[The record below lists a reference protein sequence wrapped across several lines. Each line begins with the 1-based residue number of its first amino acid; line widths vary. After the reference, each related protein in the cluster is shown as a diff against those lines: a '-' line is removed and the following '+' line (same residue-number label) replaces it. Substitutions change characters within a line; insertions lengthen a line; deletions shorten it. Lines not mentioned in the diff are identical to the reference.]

1 MNLPCTNE
9 MNTWRYI
16 DSGPNIAAYNMA
28 ADEELLARAQAGEST
43 PVLRLYTW
51 DPPAVS
57 LGRFQKMADAVNV
70 EACRKHG
77 FDIVR
82 RITGGRAV
90 LHRNELTYCI
100 VSRLENSLFPPN
112 VQGTYKVIA
121 AGLLAG
127 LKNLGIPAEMVS
139 RGNRLSHLVNSHAKN
154 PACFSSPS
162 WYEIVVNGKKIIG
175 SAQRRLSGAF
185 LQHGSILIS
194 YDPVFEAEVIQGGGS
209 GCGVTSITQELGT
222 EALLPEIK
230 NAILAGFSV
239 ALGISLRTED
249 ADIKP

>member
-1 MNLPCTNE
+1 MP
-9 MNTWRYI
+9 TWRYI
-16 DSGPNIAAYNMA
+16 DTGANIAAYNMA
-28 ADEELLARAQAGEST
+28 VDEEFLARAQAGEST

-57 LGRFQKMADAVNV
+57 LGRFQKMTEAVNV
-70 EACRKHG
+70 DACREHG

-90 LHRNELTYCI
+90 LHRNELTYSI
-100 VSRLENSLFPPN
+100 VSSIDNPLFPSN
-112 VQGTYKVIA
+112 VQGTYRVIA

-127 LKNLGIPAEMVS
+127 LRNLGIPAEMVS
-139 RGNRLSHLVNSHAKN
+139 RGSRHSRLVNSHAKD

-194 YDPVFEAEVIQGGGS
+194 YDPALDAEVIQGGGS

-230 NAILAGFSV
+230 NAILAGFSG
-239 ALGISLRTED
+239 ALGISL
-249 ADIKP
+249 